1 MDTWIPDQFGTVDT
15 LIVRP
20 DLIIVNDFKGGR
32 GVVVDADNNL
42 QMMLYALGAWDQ
54 IARHKTEATD
64 FLLVIDQPRV
74 RGQGSE
80 WRTTLRELLI
90 FAEKAAAAA
99 LRTLDPNAELV
110 PSIGGCRFC
119 KAAKHSACRSEEHT
133 SELQSRGHLVC
144 RLLLEK

>member
-32 GVVVDADNNL
+32 WVAFDADNNL

-64 FLLVIDQPRV
+64 FLLVIDQPRA

-90 FAEKAAAAA
+90 FAGKGAAVA
-99 LRTLDPNAELV
+99 LTP
-110 PSIGGCRFC
+110 
-119 KAAKHSACRSEEHT
+119 
-133 SELQSRGHLVC
+133 
-144 RLLLEK
+144 LEPHATQATCIP